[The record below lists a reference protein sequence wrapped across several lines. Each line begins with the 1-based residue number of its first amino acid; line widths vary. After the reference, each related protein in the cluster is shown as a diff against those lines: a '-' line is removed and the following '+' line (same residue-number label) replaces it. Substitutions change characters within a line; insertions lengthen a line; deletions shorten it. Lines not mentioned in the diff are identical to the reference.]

1 MRALILVDVQ
11 NDFCPGGSL
20 PVAGGFDIIPVI
32 NALQPLCDLV
42 VATKDWHPKNH
53 SSFAAN
59 HGKQPGEVIT
69 LDGLQQILWPA
80 HCVQDSGGAEFV
92 RGLDTSR
99 VAEVFYKGVDPA
111 IDSYSGFFD
120 NGHKRAT
127 GLGDYLKQRG
137 VTDVYV
143 VGLATDYC
151 VKWTALDAKQLG
163 FQTAVILDACRGV
176 ELKPGDVERAIEEM
190 KTAGIKIIQSTDV
203 LGVRRQRIGTES

>member
-1 MRALILVDVQ
+1 MKSALMLVDVQ

-20 PVAGGFDIIPVI
+20 PVAGGCDIFPVI
-32 NALQPLCDLV
+32 NALQARLDLV
-42 VATKDWHPKNH
+42 VATKDWHPKAH

-59 HGKQPGEVIT
+59 HGQQPGEVIM

-80 HCVQDSGGAEFV
+80 HCVQDSSGAEFV

-99 VAEVFYKGVDPA
+99 VAEVFYKGVDPG

-127 GLGDYLKQRG
+127 GLGDDLKGRG
-137 VTDVYV
+137 VTEVYV

-163 FQTAVILDACRGV
+163 FQTSVILDACRGV
-176 ELKPGDVERAIEEM
+176 NLKPGDVERAIEEM
-190 KTAGIKIIQSTDV
+190 RAAGITLIQSTDV
-203 LGVRRQRIGTES
+203 RGARSQRT